1 MNILKQLQNRTE
13 VSRYNITENTSSNS
27 LKGHSCSDTSFNLSH
42 RFLSDAETKT
52 LEKGLGFGP
61 IQRKI
66 NEPERFKELRKDFE
80 EFCRRMR
87 TKWHFRNGTT
97 SDFSNI
103 TAFALKFAWKPPE
116 GHLNLEVF
124 LSQVEPD
131 LFKAIERPLGYSNFS
146 KEEWDAIRS
155 LDADRNI
162 LIKRADKRSCVVIW
176 DRNDY
181 IKEAEIQLSNQN
193 VNKNVEFKDKILVY
207 IYI

>member
-42 RFLSDAETKT
+42 RVLSDAETKT

-97 SDFSNI
+97 SDFSNV

-116 GHLNLEVF
+116 DHLNLEVF

-131 LFKAIERPLGYSNFS
+131 LFKAIERQLGYSNFFGIETTILRKQKS
-146 KEEWDAIRS
+146 NLAIKMLIRMLS
-155 LDADRNI
+155 LKTKF
-162 LIKRADKRSCVVIW
+162 L
-176 DRNDY
+176 
-181 IKEAEIQLSNQN
+181 
-193 VNKNVEFKDKILVY
+193 Y
-207 IYI
+207 IYIYKFQTLQLYNVLFLV